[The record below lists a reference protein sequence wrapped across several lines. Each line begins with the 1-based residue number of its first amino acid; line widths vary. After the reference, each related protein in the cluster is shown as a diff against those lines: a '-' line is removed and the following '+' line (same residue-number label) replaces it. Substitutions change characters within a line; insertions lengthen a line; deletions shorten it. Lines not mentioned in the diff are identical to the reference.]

1 MTLTAGTRL
10 GPYEIV
16 SAVGAGGMG
25 EVYRARDTRLERTV
39 AIKVLPS
46 HLSKSEEVRQRFERE
61 AKTIS
66 SLSHPHICALYDVG
80 NQDGTEYLVM
90 EFLEGESLADR
101 LLKGPL
107 PPDQVLR
114 CGIEIADALDKAHR
128 QGVVHRDLKPG
139 NVMLTK
145 SGVKL
150 VDFGLARL
158 TSERPLDAAGRELA
172 AASQHPMARLSQTAI
187 PTVMGNANL
196 TEKGTILGTFQ
207 YMAPEQ
213 LEGKEADAR
222 TDIFALGT
230 VLYEMATGQKAF
242 SGPSQATL
250 IAAIIGAQPPPISTI
265 QPMIPPALD
274 RVVRTCLAKDPE
286 DRWQTAH
293 DVMLELKWVAEGGSQ
308 AGVPAPVVTRR
319 KNRERVAWSLFA
331 LAALAAAAL
340 AAGYLRRAP
349 RPVRAVR
356 SSILLPEKRFLDFV
370 AISPEGGH
378 LAFVAG
384 VPGGRRQ
391 LWVRSLDGLAA
402 QPLAGTENA
411 DFPFWSPDGRF
422 IAFFDDGKLKKIEA
436 SGGPVVVLS
445 NVALNGLGGTW
456 SREGVILFSQ
466 PSTAISRISET
477 GGVPTPVTRLD
488 AARHE
493 TTHRY
498 PWFLPDGRHF
508 LYMAANLSGAPD
520 DPANLIRVGTI
531 DSKEDQAV
539 IPAYSN
545 TIYAPSSVDA
555 SEGHLLFQRDG
566 TLFAQRFDPKR
577 LGAAGELIPIAQ
589 NVAGYSLFWRL
600 ATFCAAE
607 NGTVAYGI
615 STDTPSTL
623 SWFDSNGRKLGTV
636 GEPAFFVSGTSRG
649 TGRLRISPDGR
660 RLAATVFDPATQT
673 SDVWL
678 YDLVR
683 GIRTRF
689 TTGPS
694 NSDQPVWSPDG
705 RSIVFESDRKH
716 QGDLYRKPPG
726 GGSEEPLLEGAGMR
740 VPDDWSP
747 DGRFVALELRE
758 PKGERRVSLSIL
770 SVADGKLTTFF
781 RRGVNNGDARFS
793 PDGRWLAYTS
803 EESGRNEIYVA
814 AFPGPGDRWQ
824 VSTDGGI
831 QPRWRRDGKELF
843 YLSSDLRLMSVETRS
858 SGGTVEPGVPRVLFE
873 PHPLPTFYD
882 VAPNG
887 ERFLIMSSG
896 VEQSPPIT
904 LLQNWT
910 AAIKK

>member
-1 MTLTAGTRL
+1 MTLAAGSRL

-16 SAVGAGGMG
+16 SPVGAGGMG

-39 AIKVLPS
+39 AVKVLPA

-66 SLSHPHICALYDVG
+66 QLSHPHICALYDVG
-80 NQDGTEYLVM
+80 NHDGTEYLVM

-150 VDFGLARL
+150 VDFGLARFVPPVSGL
-158 TSERPLDAAGRELA
+158 SGMSVLPTQAG
-172 AASQHPMARLSQTAI
+172 T
-187 PTVMGNANL
+187 NL

-250 IAAIIGAQPPPISTI
+250 IAAIIGSQPPPISTI

-308 AGVPAPVVTRR
+308 AGVPAPVVARR
-319 KNRERVAWSLFA
+319 KSREAIAWAGFA
-331 LAALAAAAL
+331 ACAALAAVF
-340 AAGYLRRAP
+340 AAGYFRRAP
-349 RPVRAVR
+349 KPARAVR
-356 SSILLPEKRFLDFV
+356 SSVLLPEKRFLNFIT
-370 AISPEGGH
+370 ISPDGGQ

-384 VPGGRRQ
+384 MPGGKRQ
-391 LWVRSLDGLAA
+391 IWVRPLDGLSA

-411 DFPFWSPDGRF
+411 DFLFWSPDARS
-422 IAFFDDGKLKKIEA
+422 IAFFADGKLKKIEV
-436 SGGPVVVLS
+436 SGGPA
-445 NVALNGLGGTW
+445 VALCDAAPNGLGGTW
-456 SREGVILFSQ
+456 SREGVILFAH
-466 PSTAISRISET
+466 PSAPISRIPET
-477 GGVPTPVTRLD
+477 GGTPVPVTRLD

-520 DPANLIRVGTI
+520 DAANLIRVGTI
-531 DSKEDQAV
+531 DSKEDKAL

-545 TIYAPSSVDA
+545 TIYAPSSAGA
-555 SEGHLLFQRDG
+555 SEGNLLFSRDG
-566 TLFAQRFDPKR
+566 SLFAQRFDPKK
-577 LGAAGELIPIAQ
+577 LQTSGQMLPIAQ
-589 NVAGYSLFWRL
+589 HVAPFTLFWRN
-600 ATFCAAE
+600 AIFSAAE
-607 NGTVAYGI
+607 NGTMVYGS
-615 STDTPSTL
+615 STTTPSSL
-623 SWFDSNGRKLGTV
+623 LWFDRNGRPLGTV
-636 GEPAFFVSGTSRG
+636 GEPVFVTSGLTAG

-660 RLAATVFDPATQT
+660 RLAATIFDPSTRT

-678 YDLVR
+678 YDLTR
-683 GIRTRF
+683 GVRTRF
-689 TTGPS
+689 TSGPS
-694 NSDQPVWSPDG
+694 NNADPVWSPDG
-705 RSIVFESDRKH
+705 SRIVFDSDRKH
-716 QGDLYRKPPG
+716 QGDLYRKPTG
-726 GGSEEPLLEGAGMR
+726 GGSEEPLVEEEGQRIA
-740 VPDDWSP
+740 DDWSP
-747 DGRFVALELRE
+747 DGRFLALELRE
-758 PKGERRVSLSIL
+758 PRGERRVSLSIL
-770 SVADGKLTTFF
+770 SLADGKLTTFF

-793 PDGRWLAYTS
+793 PDGRWIAYTS
-803 EESGRNEIYVA
+803 EESGRNEIYLA
-814 AFPGPGDRWQ
+814 AFPGQGERWQ
-824 VSTDGGI
+824 VSTEGGV

-843 YLSSDLRLMSVETRS
+843 YLSSDLRLMSVEVRAS
-858 SGGTVEPGVPRVLFE
+858 SATPEPGVPKLLFE

-882 VAPNG
+882 AAADG
-887 ERFLIMSSG
+887 QRFLVVSSG

-904 LLQNWT
+904 LVQNWS
-910 AAIKK
+910 AGIQK